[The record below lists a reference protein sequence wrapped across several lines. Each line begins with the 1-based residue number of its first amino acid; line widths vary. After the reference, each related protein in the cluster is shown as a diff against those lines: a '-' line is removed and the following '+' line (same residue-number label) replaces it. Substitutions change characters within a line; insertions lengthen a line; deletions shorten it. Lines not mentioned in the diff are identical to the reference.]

1 MTEKI
6 QDFFLSCKECIL
18 ENPQNFYGSFSL
30 GPFKNSQSLTVANA
44 LRRTLLAELSGIAI
58 THLEIEGVTHEYS
71 TLIGVRE
78 SVLDLLL
85 NFKSI
90 VIKNT
95 SPVTK
100 PLFGY
105 LQVRGPGIVRAADL
119 KFPPMVQCV
128 DPDQY
133 IATLNENGKLLLK
146 FRISDFKNSQ
156 ENFNLESSKTFL
168 NSPNFA
174 NFDNHLFQNSENSK
188 KTKFSILKVDQLSP
202 FGFSTRQKRAEFSQ
216 GQKFDVHNQNS
227 FRIEKNRQDLDKEKN
242 RTFDAQQKKI
252 NSLWVD
258 PLFNPILKV
267 NYVIETIEPMQ
278 KNIPNE
284 IVFIE
289 LWTNGSIH
297 PRKAFYNALVYL
309 KTMFDKLD
317 CMRLLNY
324 ELSNVML
331 ESEKTSTKFLK
342 TFEYDY
348 RLYNSLEDK
357 TTRKFSSQKFFL
369 PEEIEDVQK
378 DYLLSLQTQSDK
390 TWNDVPLT
398 KLNLPYRI
406 TKILAKNNFFV
417 VGDLLKMS
425 PNELKKLSGIGNYCV
440 FILQKRFEKL
450 GLKLGSKNETNL

>member
-1 MTEKI
+1 MNEKI

-18 ENPQNFYGSFSL
+18 ENPKNFYGSFSL

-44 LRRTLLAELSGIAI
+44 LRRTLLAEISGVAI

-85 NFKSI
+85 NFKG
-90 VIKNT
+90 VVVKTT

-105 LQVRGPGIVRAADL
+105 LQVRGPGIVRAVDL
-119 KFPPMVQCV
+119 KFPPMIQCV

-146 FRISDFKNSQ
+146 FQISDFKNSQ
-156 ENFNLESSKTFL
+156 QNLNLEASKTFL
-168 NSPNFA
+168 NIPNFGKVE
-174 NFDNHLFQNSENSK
+174 NYCFQDFENSK
-188 KTKFSILKVDQLSP
+188 KTKFSQLKINQLSP
-202 FGFSTRQKRAEFSQ
+202 FAFSNRPKKFGLSQ
-216 GQKFDVHNQNS
+216 GQKFNVQYQNS
-227 FRIEKNRQDLDKEKN
+227 FRMEKNTQVLGQNKN
-242 RTFDAQQKKI
+242 RTFDFQNTKT

-278 KNIPNE
+278 KNIANE

-297 PRKAFYNALVYL
+297 PRKAFYGALLYL

-324 ELSNVML
+324 EFSNAIL

-342 TFEYDY
+342 TFEYDF
-348 RLYNSLEDK
+348 RFYNFLENK
-357 TTRKFSSQKFFL
+357 TTESFIPQKLFL
-369 PEEIEDVQK
+369 PEEIENVQK
-378 DYLLSLQTQSDK
+378 DYLPYLKDQSDK
-390 TWNDVPLT
+390 TWDDLPLAR
-398 KLNLPYRI
+398 LNLPYRI
-406 TKILAKNNFFV
+406 TKVLAKNNFFV
-417 VGDLLKMS
+417 VGDLLKIS
-425 PNELKKLSGIGNYCV
+425 PTELKKLSGIGNYCL
-440 FILQKRFEKL
+440 FILQKHFEKL
-450 GLKLGSKNETNL
+450 GLKLGSKNEKNT

>member
-18 ENPQNFYGSFSL
+18 ENPRNFYGSFSL

-90 VIKNT
+90 VLKNT

-188 KTKFSILKVDQLSP
+188 KTKFSVLKVDQLSP
-202 FGFSTRQKRAEFSQ
+202 FGFSTRQKRAEFSK

-227 FRIEKNRQDLDKEKN
+227 FRIEKNIQEFDKEKN
-242 RTFDAQQKKI
+242 TTFDAQQKKI

-331 ESEKTSTKFLK
+331 ESEKTNTKFLK

-390 TWNDVPLT
+390 IWNDVPLT

-425 PNELKKLSGIGNYCV
+425 PNEFKKLSGIGNYCV

>member
-18 ENPQNFYGSFSL
+18 ENPRNFYGSFSL

-71 TLIGVRE
+71 TLVGVRE

-90 VIKNT
+90 VLKNS

-119 KFPPMVQCV
+119 KFPPMIQCV

-156 ENFNLESSKTFL
+156 ENFNVESSKTFL

-174 NFDNHLFQNSENSK
+174 NFENHLFQNSENSK
-188 KTKFSILKVDQLSP
+188 KTKFSLLKVDQLSP
-202 FGFSTRQKRAEFSQ
+202 FGFSTRQKTAEYSQ
-216 GQKFDVHNQNS
+216 GQNFDVHSQNS
-227 FRIEKNRQDLDKEKN
+227 FRIEKNIQDLDKEKN
-242 RTFDAQQKKI
+242 KTFHAQQKKI

-348 RLYNSLEDK
+348 RLYNSIEDK
-357 TTRKFSSQKFFL
+357 TTKNFSSQTFFL
-369 PEEIEDVQK
+369 PDEIEDVQK
-378 DYLLSLQTQSDK
+378 DYLLALKNQSDK

-417 VGDLLKMS
+417 VGDLLKIS
-425 PNELKKLSGIGNYCV
+425 PNELKKLNGIGNYCV

-450 GLKLGSKNETNL
+450 GLKLASKNETNL